1 MVTTGYAVV
10 LCGWL
15 IYLAVQVIRQRRKH
29 QVLFADGGVDALVRA
44 RSAQS
49 NATEYIPIFLILL
62 GLAEMNG
69 VNVWW
74 ILQIHRRGITRWQ
87 SVASSVFFVGGST
100 VP

>member
-44 RSAQS
+44 RISRLHSKTSCRTAG
-49 NATEYIPIFLILL
+49 T
-62 GLAEMNG
+62 
-69 VNVWW
+69 
-74 ILQIHRRGITRWQ
+74 
-87 SVASSVFFVGGST
+87 
-100 VP
+100 

>member
-10 LCGWL
+10 MCGWL

-49 NATEYIPIFLILL
+49 NATEYIPI
-62 GLAEMNG
+62 
-69 VNVWW
+69 
-74 ILQIHRRGITRWQ
+74 
-87 SVASSVFFVGGST
+87 
-100 VP
+100 